1 MVNGLRQ
8 VTPPVSVASAVRPLQ
23 VPLRADKRTE
33 GVPEGLPFTRHPRI
47 KESAEGTRLPQGAV
61 GAVWQLL
68 LASDRHGKQR
78 RGDYR
83 K

>member
-33 GVPEGLPFTRHPRI
+33 GVPEGLPFTGI
-47 KESAEGTRLPQGAV
+47 QDKESAEGARLPQGAV
-61 GAVWQLL
+61 GVVWQLL